1 MIIWLAS
8 YPKSGNTLLRS
19 LLATYFYSPDGNFNF
34 DYLYKIKQFPLLEH
48 FTDLN
53 VNISNDKDVFNN
65 FIKAQDKINFEDKNI
80 KFFKTHSSLVKV
92 GDCNFTDL
100 KNTLGAIYVVRDP
113 RNVVTSFAHH
123 YSLSINDAVSVMVD
137 KTRILD
143 KTPTTPK
150 TFLGSW
156 NIHYN
161 TWKQLEINK
170 KLLLIKYEDLI
181 KNKKTVLIRIFKFLN
196 TLGNNE
202 FKIDMIKLNKVIKS
216 TEFQKMK
223 KLEEKHSFQ
232 ESMTDKKTGK
242 KIPFFNLGEKNDWRK
257 ILDIKI
263 RKQIETSF
271 EKEMKE
277 LNYL

>member
-19 LLATYFYSPDGNFNF
+19 LLATYFYSSDGNFSF

-48 FTDLN
+48 FTNLQ
-53 VNISNDKDVFNN
+53 VNISNDKDVFDN
-65 FIKAQDKINFEDKNI
+65 FINAQNKINFEDKNL

-92 GDCNFTDL
+92 GECNFTDL

-123 YSLSINDAVSVMVD
+123 YSLSIDDAVTVMMD

-143 KTPTTPK
+143 NTPATPK

-161 TWKQLEINK
+161 SWKKLDINK
-170 KLLLIKYEDLI
+170 KLLIIKYEDLI
-181 KNKKTVLIRIFKFLN
+181 KNKKTILIKIFKFLN
-196 TLGNNE
+196 TLVNNQ

-223 KLEEKHSFQ
+223 KLEETVSFQ
-232 ESMTDKKTGK
+232 ESMIDKKTGK
-242 KIPFFNLGEKNDWRK
+242 KIPFFNLGEKNNWRK

-263 RKQIETSF
+263 RNKIENSF
-271 EKEMKE
+271 EKEMRE

>member
-92 GDCNFTDL
+92 SDCNFTDL

-123 YSLSINDAVSVMVD
+123 YSLSINDAVTVMVD
-137 KTRILD
+137 KTRILEN
-143 KTPTTPK
+143 TSTTPK

-161 TWKQLEINK
+161 TWKQLELNK

-181 KNKKTVLIRIFKFLN
+181 KNKKTILIRIFKFLN

>member
-1 MIIWLAS
+1 MIGEKYWIL
-8 YPKSGNTLLRS
+8 KLENTS
-19 LLATYFYSPDGNFNF
+19 
-34 DYLYKIKQFPLLEH
+34 
-48 FTDLN
+48 
-53 VNISNDKDVFNN
+53 
-65 FIKAQDKINFEDKNI
+65 
-80 KFFKTHSSLVKV
+80 
-92 GDCNFTDL
+92 
-100 KNTLGAIYVVRDP
+100 
-113 RNVVTSFAHH
+113 
-123 YSLSINDAVSVMVD
+123 
-137 KTRILD
+137 
-143 KTPTTPK
+143 TTPK

-161 TWKQLEINK
+161 TWKQLELNK

-196 TLGNNE
+196 TLRNNE

-223 KLEEKHSFQ
+223 KLEEKYSFQ
-232 ESMTDKKTGK
+232 ESMIDKKTGK

-263 RKQIETSF
+263 REQIETSF